1 MNQQSHGQHK
11 AVHPHPGQATGQPD
25 PGKPDAAKGPKPA
38 ENRLTAKKNE
48 TVLGPFTVRDLTVF
62 ASTLILFVAS
72 LIPMFASRYNL
83 WNLGSLFFLGLG
95 IILPLIVTALFV
107 ARRLTP
113 ESKVRI
119 GSLSVDQFASVVAS
133 FALAFFFLA
142 VAGAF
147 VPSML
152 VALIGSLGLFAATV
166 LGRFIPFLAGDFM
179 DRAEVPAHVVAR
191 ESAAPFRKPS
201 TPKEPKPA
209 KEPGSG
215 TLAGWGKRLTAGA
228 AGRAGA
234 AGGASATGSA
244 VQNGTSPTGASP
256 TGTAHV
262 SAPQTGAGL
271 NGNRPHSGVSAGE
284 AQHGAPQYGVTHEGD
299 GVTHEGAAR
308 NTAQPASTQPASVQ
322 RGQAQQGSVQQG
334 QAQGSVQQGQE
345 QRASAQTAVATPAT
359 AGSEGSAGSAGSG
372 NAAAAAV
379 AAGAAGA
386 AGSSSRTAASPPTQA
401 ADVVPPAAGQ
411 THAAAVAPSASA
423 PSSPEPSAAQATQA
437 AAVPAARES
446 ATGAGSPASAPAET
460 MLHPQ
465 VMSQEPIGATVDP
478 SSRPEEHEDQPVHD
492 AFWFAVAQPRTAVD
506 ERTGMPA
513 FVIEPGGW
521 VLALED
527 RGHEF
532 LVQHTDG
539 RVGLL
544 RDLSNI
550 ERG

>member
-11 AVHPHPGQATGQPD
+11 AVHPHPGQAAGQPG
-25 PGKPDAAKGPKPA
+25 PGKPDATDGPKPA
-38 ENRLTAKKNE
+38 GSRLTAKKNE

-119 GSLSVDQFASVVAS
+119 GSLSIDQFASVVAS
-133 FALAFFFLA
+133 FALAFFFLS

-166 LGRFIPFLAGDFM
+166 LGRFIPFLAGDFL

-191 ESAAPFRKPS
+191 ESAAPLRKPS

-209 KEPGSG
+209 KESGSG
-215 TLAGWGKRLTAGA
+215 TLAGWGKRLTAAA
-228 AGRAGA
+228 AGGAGA

-244 VQNGTSPTGASP
+244 AQTGTSP
-256 TGTAHV
+256 TGTAHA
-262 SAPQTGAGL
+262 SAAQTGADL
-271 NGNRPHSGVSAGE
+271 NGNRPHAGVSAGE
-284 AQHGAPQYGVTHEGD
+284 AQHGAPQYGVN
-299 GVTHEGAAR
+299 HEGAAR
-308 NTAQPASTQPASVQ
+308 NTAQPASTQPASVL
-322 RGQAQQGSVQQG
+322 QAPDQQASTQQASTQPAPDQQASVQKG
-334 QAQGSVQQGQE
+334 PA

-359 AGSEGSAGSAGSG
+359 AGSG

-386 AGSSSRTAASPPTQA
+386 AVAGSSGTAASPATQA
-401 ADVVPPAAGQ
+401 AAVVPSAAGQ
-411 THAAAVAPSASA
+411 TQAAAVVPSAAEQTQAAAVVPSAAA
-423 PSSPEPSAAQATQA
+423 PSSPEPPAAQATQA
-437 AAVPAARES
+437 ASVPAARES
-446 ATGAGSPASAPAET
+446 ATGAGSAASTPAET

-478 SSRPEEHEDQPVHD
+478 SSRPEEHEDQQVHD

-539 RVGLL
+539 RVGVL